1 MRLTRACLYTCTTGV
16 QLLLQMMQQAS
27 LLEFYGSNTGSSSAS
42 TDVGN
47 ELLDSDDS
55 NGDEPPPAHGTAYL
69 SFLIPP
75 TFMILWL
82 QP

>member
-1 MRLTRACLYTCTTGV
+1 MRLTRACLYTTGV

-27 LLEFYGSNTGSSSAS
+27 LLEFYGSNNGSSSAS

-55 NGDEPPPAHGTAYL
+55 NGDERLPAHGTAYL
-69 SFLIPP
+69 SFLIHP
-75 TFMILWL
+75 TFMIFWL